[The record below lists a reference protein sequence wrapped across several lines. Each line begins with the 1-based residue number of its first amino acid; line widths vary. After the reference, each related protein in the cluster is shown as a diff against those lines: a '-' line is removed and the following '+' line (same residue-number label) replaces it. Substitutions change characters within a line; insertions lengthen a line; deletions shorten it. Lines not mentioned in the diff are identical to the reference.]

1 MTTDKKKNL
10 GFFLWYMSYNKF
22 HHVIQWANI
31 HVSAHVLGHTN
42 TALTITY
49 SAYWVTSM
57 LTTEREVILKVPCG
71 VSDHQWRSGVMFLWV
86 FPRFVCSW
94 QRRWVKRLT
103 SPFFTPVGCFLSN
116 GNTWSLSIVPRSH
129 LQILAAQCCQTSHF
143 CLSLFMHLYCLL
155 RTSWNYLKSQG
166 ITNHLSFSR
175 SGSLFSGALV
185 LAQKIEV
192 TNSPANRFTL
202 QHITGLQVAVKYHK
216 IQKRTSKIREEND
229 S

>member
-116 GNTWSLSIVPRSH
+116 GNTWSLSIVPRKSS
-129 LQILAAQCCQTSHF
+129 ANTSSPVLPNIAL
-143 CLSLFMHLYCLL
+143 LSLFIHAFILPAKNFLE
-155 RTSWNYLKSQG
+155 
-166 ITNHLSFSR
+166 LS
-175 SGSLFSGALV
+175 
-185 LAQKIEV
+185 
-192 TNSPANRFTL
+192 
-202 QHITGLQVAVKYHK
+202 
-216 IQKRTSKIREEND
+216 
-229 S
+229 